1 MIVTHLSL
9 KYHLNMMDRKK
20 CSCHQNVYVYVVR
33 EKPEVFA
40 ILTSSLVIICRES
53 IKREKERERESV
65 CGFVSRGHISL
76 VNPPLRFFAGRAFTR

>member
-1 MIVTHLSL
+1 MIVTHLSLSLSL

-53 IKREKERERESV
+53 IKREKERERV
-65 CGFVSRGHISL
+65 CVALFLEDTSPS
-76 VNPPLRFFAGRAFTR
+76 